1 MDSESEQKENA
12 TTQERLRFETVEKRP
27 GLTQYVFDKV
37 VIVIDRRERN
47 IKDVPELLF
56 GTYDYDP
63 DQASMD
69 QPDFARKG
77 VDMEYI
83 VRCIKEVVRETGDDT
98 LWFDPYKED
107 AGSLNEED
115 RDRRKQARARL
126 FSKYAT
132 LEEGPDGW
140 GYFIRLNQ

>member
-1 MDSESEQKENA
+1 MDEETTQSENRER
-12 TTQERLRFETVEKRP
+12 QERLKFETIEKRP

-37 VIVIDRRERN
+37 VVVIDRRERN

-56 GTYDYDP
+56 GTFDYDP

-83 VRCIKEVVRETGDDT
+83 AKCIKEVVRETGDDI

-107 AGSLNEED
+107 AGSLSGED
-115 RDRRKQARARL
+115 KERRKAARARL
-126 FSKYAT
+126 FGKYAT

-140 GYFIRLNQ
+140 GYFIRLN

>member
-1 MDSESEQKENA
+1 MNEDSEQ
-12 TTQERLRFETVEKRP
+12 QEGSKQEHLRFETIEKRS

-37 VIVIDRRERN
+37 VVVIDRRERN

-77 VDMEYI
+77 VDMEYV
-83 VRCIKEVVRETGDDT
+83 VRCIKEVVRETGDDK

-107 AGSLNEED
+107 AGSLSEED
-115 RDRRKQARARL
+115 KDRRKTARARL
-126 FSKYAT
+126 FGKYAA

-140 GYFIRLNQ
+140 GYFITLNT